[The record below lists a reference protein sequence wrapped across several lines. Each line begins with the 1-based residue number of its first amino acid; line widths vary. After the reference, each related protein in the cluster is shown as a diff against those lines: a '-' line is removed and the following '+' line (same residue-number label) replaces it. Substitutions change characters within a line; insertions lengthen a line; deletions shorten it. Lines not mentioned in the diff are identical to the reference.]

1 MKKFFRSIFR
11 SDVSTQKKANAELQE
26 LVKELA
32 AKAKAAEDEELKLSV
47 IFNSLFE
54 GVVALD
60 NELKVTLANPRI
72 CSLLD
77 YASEKDSCDDVC
89 GMTLLS
95 FSRSME
101 LEAAARQVLETG
113 KPCELTIRRYS
124 AGIEQHLRAFAA
136 PLEKTLNE
144 THGKYKPQGVVI
156 VLADI
161 GQLVKLEQVRKDFA
175 ANVSHELRTPL
186 QVAKGYLENLL
197 ESKLDDKN
205 EIRRFV
211 EIINKNILTMEN
223 LTNDLLTLVSL
234 ESEGAAQ
241 PAMEEASIAALVE
254 QAVSMVEM
262 QAKKKNITI
271 ESSCD
276 DNLSAKLYGQLI
288 IQALVNLLDNGIKYS
303 GDRSVLRVDAF
314 KNNEQIIIVVKDEGQ
329 GIPAEHMGRI
339 FERFYRGDRS
349 RNRETKGTGLGLS
362 IVRRIALLHKG
373 SIEVESHAGEGSL
386 FRLRLPC

>member
-234 ESEGAAQ
+234 EAEGAAQ

-303 GDRSVLRVDAF
+303 GDRSVLRIDAF
-314 KNNEQIIIVVKDEGQ
+314 KNDEQIIIVVKDEGQ

>member
-11 SDVSTQKKANAELQE
+11 SDVSVLKKANAELQE

-77 YASEKDSCDDVC
+77 YASEKDYCDDVC
-89 GMTLLS
+89 GMPLLS

-113 KPCELTIRRYS
+113 KPCELTIRRYV

-234 ESEGAAQ
+234 EAEGAAQ
-241 PAMEEASIAALVE
+241 PAMEEASIAALIE

-303 GDRSVLRVDAF
+303 GDRSVLRVNAF
-314 KNNEQIIIVVKDEGQ
+314 RNDDQIIIVVKDEGQ

-373 SIEVESHAGEGSL
+373 NIEVESHAGEGSV